1 MYRKLARALKGLHRG
16 QRGITGLETAIIL
29 IAFVTAASIVAYSVL
44 SAGVFSAER
53 SKEVVY
59 RGIEQAQGTVGIK
72 SSILGLSDNG
82 TGLDRVQFNIA
93 LIVNDVR
100 VDTSSI
106 IVNYFDNDVHIE
118 GITVTIGLSEG
129 CTERGATAI
138 LEYDEL
144 HTVVLT
150 IPAEANLGAC
160 DSFTIQIIPPTGG
173 LITINRMLPGSLTNV
188 MDLH

>member
-82 TGLDRVQFNIA
+82 TGLDRVQFNLGLVIR
-93 LIVNDVR
+93 DVR

-118 GITVTIGLSEG
+118 GIAVTIGLSQG
-129 CTERGATAI
+129 STERGAAAV
-138 LEYDEL
+138 LEYDEQ
-144 HTVVLT
+144 HTVVVT
-150 IPAEANLGAC
+150 IPAEAGLGAT
-160 DSFTIQIIPPTGG
+160 DSFSLQLIPPTGG
-173 LITINRMLPGSLTNV
+173 IITINRMLPGSLTKV

>member
-82 TGLDRVQFNIA
+82 TGLDQVQFN
-93 LIVNDVR
+93 LGLVVRDVK

-106 IVNYFDNDVHIE
+106 LVNYFDNDVHIE
-118 GITVTIGLSEG
+118 GLTMTIGLSVG
-129 CTERGATAI
+129 STERGATAI

-144 HTVVLT
+144 HTVVVT
-150 IPAEANLGAC
+150 IPAAASLGAC
-160 DSFTIQIIPPTGG
+160 DASPFNSSRLLVASSPSIDCC
-173 LITINRMLPGSLTNV
+173 LV
-188 MDLH
+188 A

>member
-1 MYRKLARALKGLHRG
+1 MYRKLVRALKGLHRG

-82 TGLDRVQFNIA
+82 TGLDQVQFN
-93 LIVNDVR
+93 LGLVVRDVR
-100 VDTSSI
+100 VDTSSL
-106 IVNYFDNDVHIE
+106 IVNYFDNDIHIE
-118 GITVTIGLSEG
+118 GVTVTIGLSVG
-129 CTERGATAI
+129 STERGATAI

-144 HTVVLT
+144 HTVVVT
-150 IPAEANLGAC
+150 IPAAASLGPC

-173 LITINRMLPGSLTNV
+173 IITINRLLPGSLTAV

>member
-72 SSILGLSDNG
+72 SYILGLSDNG
-82 TGLDRVQFNIA
+82 TGHDQVQFN
-93 LIVNDVR
+93 LGLVVRDVR

-106 IVNYFDNDVHIE
+106 LVNYFDNDVHIE
-118 GITVTIGLSEG
+118 GVTVTIGLSQG
-129 CTERGATAI
+129 STERGATAV
-138 LEYDEL
+138 LEYDEQ
-144 HTVVLT
+144 HTVVVT
-150 IPAEANLGAC
+150 IPPAAGLGAC
-160 DSFTIQIIPPTGG
+160 DSFTLQLIPPTGG
-173 LITINRMLPGSLTNV
+173 IITINRMLPGSLTKV

>member
-82 TGLDRVQFNIA
+82 TGLDQVQFN
-93 LIVNDVR
+93 LGLVVRDVR

-129 CTERGATAI
+129 STERGATSV
-138 LEYDEL
+138 LEYDEQ
-144 HTVVLT
+144 HTVVVT
-150 IPAEANLGAC
+150 IPAAASLSAC
-160 DSFTIQIIPPTGG
+160 DSFTLQLIPPTGG
-173 LITINRMLPGSLTNV
+173 LITINRMLPGSLTKV